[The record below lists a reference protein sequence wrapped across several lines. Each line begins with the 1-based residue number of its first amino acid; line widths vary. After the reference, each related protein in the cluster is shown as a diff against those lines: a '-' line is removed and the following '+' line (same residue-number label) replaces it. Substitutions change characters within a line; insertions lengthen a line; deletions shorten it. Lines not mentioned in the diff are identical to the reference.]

1 MANFFRANHKEKM
14 TNHELIHSAYE
25 RLAAIE
31 IADGNHAELFFRG
44 TDDLVSSQLVEF
56 HPWLLTAGME
66 LGSQLA
72 GNCGVQALA
81 GTGAMRARV
90 EFPDV
95 ASYEAAVKQLKKLTG
110 QNPSSPLAP
119 YRVFSDLM
127 QQAMIALQARLFHGM
142 TFRELRRMQLDIEC
156 RTSVPGK
163 FCDAKVEGDEV
174 FMVALTD
181 STGFELCLTARECGG
196 EAALLQRTLEAI
208 QERDPDV
215 IEGHNLF
222 NFDLPYLETRCKRY
236 KIPFT
241 IGRHG
246 RVAKSRASRFTIAEK
261 TINYTRY
268 DIYGRHVVDTYHL
281 VRLADN
287 TKREMDSYGLKY
299 AAKYFGI
306 AKPDRT
312 YVEGNEITNLYE
324 TDLERLKRY
333 NIDDVLETD
342 GISRILSASYFYQTQ
357 LLPLSYQNCVIRGNA
372 TRIDGMLCAEYLAAN
387 AALPSPQ
394 AAVPFEG
401 ALTEASQVGV
411 FQPVWHIDV
420 RSLYPSVILAKRLS
434 PTTDVRGTFLTILD
448 NLRQFRL
455 QAKDAARTASTA
467 EERDYYSALQAS
479 FKILINSFYGYL
491 GFAQGTF
498 NDYVMA
504 REVTATGREILGGMR
519 DHLTAAGAA
528 VVEMDTDGIYFVP
541 PAGTTV
547 DAMRQRI
554 QQELPPGIEVELDGV
569 FAAMFSYKSKNYALL
584 EEDGHVILRGA
595 ALRSRSMEP
604 FLRRYVDGAV
614 ERILLG
620 RACEVAAFT
629 AETEEAIREHR
640 LPLADFLQ
648 RASLNQTVE
657 TYQEALKKG
666 KSRQAVYELAA
677 RAKKRD
683 YQPGDTLKYYVTGTC
698 KKPSVADNS
707 KLDEEIDPAVRDENV
722 AYYLDRLKS
731 LADNF
736 LAALSQ
742 QAVQ

>member
-1 MANFFRANHKEKM
+1 MANQ
-14 TNHELIHSAYE
+14 ELIHSAYE
-25 RLAAIE
+25 RLVALE
-31 IADGNHAELFFRG
+31 VADENHAELFFRG
-44 TDDLVSSQLVEF
+44 EDDRVSSQLVPF
-56 HPWLLTAGME
+56 HPWLLTAGVD
-66 LGSQLA
+66 LGAQLV
-72 GNCGVQALA
+72 GNCGVQTLE
-81 GTGAMRARV
+81 GPGAMKARV
-90 EFPDV
+90 EFPEIT
-95 ASYEAAVKQLKKLTG
+95 SYEAAIKQLKKLTG

-156 RTSVPGK
+156 RTTIPGK
-163 FCDAKVEGDEV
+163 FCDANIDGDEV

-181 STGFELCLTARECGG
+181 STGFEVCLTERECGG
-196 EAALLQRTLEAI
+196 EAGLLQRTMEVI

-215 IEGHNLF
+215 LEGHNLF

-236 KIPFT
+236 KIPFAL
-241 IGRHG
+241 GRHG
-246 RVAKSRASRFTIAEK
+246 RFAKRRTSRFIIAEK
-261 TINYTRY
+261 TINYMRY
-268 DIYGRHVVDTYHL
+268 DVYGRHVVDTYHL

-287 TKREMDSYGLKY
+287 TTREMDSYGLKY
-299 AAKYFGI
+299 SAKYFGI
-306 AKPDRT
+306 AKPDRE
-312 YVEGNEITNLYE
+312 YVPGEEITKLYE

-333 NIDDVLETD
+333 NLDDVRETD
-342 GISRILSASYFYQTQ
+342 GLSKILSASYFYQTQ
-357 LLPLSYQNCVIRGNA
+357 LLPLSYQNVIIRGNA
-372 TRIDGMLCAEYLAAN
+372 TRIDGMLCAEYLSAN

-394 AAVPFEG
+394 AAIPFEG
-401 ALTEASQVGV
+401 ALTEACQTGV
-411 FQPVWHIDV
+411 FRPVWHIDV

-434 PTTDVRGTFLTILD
+434 PATDSRGVFLTILD

-455 QAKDAARTASTA
+455 QAKDASRTATTP

-504 REVTATGREILGGMR
+504 REVTSSGREILGGMR
-519 DHLTAAGAA
+519 DHLTAAGAI

-541 PAGTTV
+541 PDGTTV
-547 DAMRQRI
+547 DAMRLRI

-569 FAAMFSYKSKNYALL
+569 YTVMFSYKSKNYALL
-584 EEDGHVILRGA
+584 EENGHVILRGA

-604 FLRRYVDGAV
+604 FLRQYVDGAV
-614 ERILLG
+614 ERILHG
-620 RACEVAAFT
+620 REAEVPSFT

-640 LPLADFLQ
+640 LPLTDFLQ

-657 TYQEALKKG
+657 TYLDGRKKG

-677 RAKKRD
+677 RAKSRD
-683 YQPGDTLKYYVTGTC
+683 YQPGDTLKYYVTGTR

-731 LADNF
+731 LADNI
-736 LAALSQ
+736 LEALSQ

>member
-1 MANFFRANHKEKM
+1 MSEK
-14 TNHELIHSAYE
+14 ELIHSAYE
-25 RLAAIE
+25 RLVALE
-31 IADGNHAELFFRG
+31 VADGNHAELFFRG
-44 TDDLVSSQLVEF
+44 TDDRVTSQLVEF
-56 HPWLLTAGME
+56 HPWLLTAGVD
-66 LGSQLA
+66 LGAQLV
-72 GNCGVQALA
+72 GNCGVQALE
-81 GTGAMRARV
+81 GPGAMKARV
-90 EFPDV
+90 EFSEV
-95 ASYEAAVKQLKKLTG
+95 VNYEAAVKQLKKLTG

-156 RTSVPGK
+156 RTTIPGK

-181 STGFELCLTARECGG
+181 STGFEVCLTERECGG
-196 EAALLQRTLEAI
+196 EAGLLQRALEVI

-215 IEGHNLF
+215 LEGHNLF

-236 KIPFT
+236 KIPFA

-268 DIYGRHVVDTYHL
+268 DVYGRHVVDTYHL

-299 AAKYFGI
+299 SAKYFGI
-306 AKPDRT
+306 AKPDRE
-312 YVEGNEITNLYE
+312 YVAGDEITKLYE

-333 NIDDVLETD
+333 NLDDVRETD
-342 GISRILSASYFYQTQ
+342 GISKILSASYFYQTQ
-357 LLPLSYQNCVIRGNA
+357 LLPLSYQNCIIRGNA
-372 TRIDGMLCAEYLAAN
+372 TRIDGMLCAEYLVAG

-394 AAVPFEG
+394 AAVAFEG
-401 ALTEASQVGV
+401 ALTEASQTGV
-411 FQPVWHIDV
+411 FRPVWHIDV
-420 RSLYPSVILAKRLS
+420 RSLYPSVILAKHLS
-434 PTTDVRGTFLTILD
+434 PATDSRGVFLTILD

-455 QAKDAARTASTA
+455 QAKDASRTATMP

-519 DHLTAAGAA
+519 DHLTMAGAI

-541 PAGTTV
+541 PEGTTV

-569 FAAMFSYKSKNYALL
+569 YAVMFSYKSKNYALL
-584 EEDGHVILRGA
+584 EENGHIVLRGA

-614 ERILLG
+614 ERILHG
-620 RACEVAAFT
+620 REAEIPSFT

-657 TYQEALKKG
+657 TYLDGRKKG

-677 RAKKRD
+677 RAKSRD
-683 YQPGDTLKYYVTGTC
+683 YQPGDTLKYYVTGTR

-736 LAALSQ
+736 LEALSQ

>member
-1 MANFFRANHKEKM
+1 MSE
-14 TNHELIHSAYE
+14 HELIHSAYE
-25 RLAAIE
+25 RLVALE
-31 IADGNHAELFFRG
+31 IADGSHAELFFRG
-44 TDDLVSSQLVEF
+44 TDDQVSSQLVEF
-56 HPWLLTAGME
+56 RPWLLTAGVE
-66 LGSQLA
+66 LGAQLV
-72 GNCGVQALA
+72 GNCGVQALSGA
-81 GTGAMRARV
+81 GAMKARV

-110 QNPSSPLAP
+110 QNPSSPTAP

-156 RTSVPGK
+156 RNSVPGQ
-163 FCDAKVEGDEV
+163 FCNANVAGDEV

-181 STGFELCLTARECGG
+181 SAGFRICLTERECGG
-196 EAALLQRTLEAI
+196 EAGLLKRTLEVI

-215 IEGHNLF
+215 LEGHNHF

-236 KIPFT
+236 KIPFAL
-241 IGRHG
+241 GRHG
-246 RVAKSRASRFTIAEK
+246 RLAKSRASRFTIAEK

-312 YVEGNEITNLYE
+312 YVAGDEITKLYD

-342 GISRILSASYFYQTQ
+342 GISKILSASYFYQTQ

-372 TRIDGMLCAEYLAAN
+372 TRIDGMLCAEYLAAG
-387 AALPSPQ
+387 AALPTPQ

-401 ALTEASQVGV
+401 ALTEASQTGV
-411 FQPVWHIDV
+411 FRPVWHIDV

-434 PTTDVRGTFLTILD
+434 PATDARGVFLTILE

-455 QAKDAARTASTA
+455 AAKDAARAAATA
-467 EERDYYSALQAS
+467 EERDYHSALQAS

-491 GFAQGTF
+491 GFSQGTF
-498 NDYVMA
+498 NDYAMA

-519 DHLTAAGAA
+519 DHLTAAGAI

-541 PAGTTV
+541 PQGIDV
-547 DAMRQRI
+547 NAMRARI

-569 FAAMFSYKSKNYALL
+569 YAAMFSYKSKNYALQ
-584 EEDGHVILRGA
+584 EESGHIILRGA
-595 ALRSRSMEP
+595 ALRSRSLEP

-614 ERILLG
+614 ERILTG
-620 RACEVAAFT
+620 RAAEVAAFT
-629 AETEEAIREHR
+629 AETENAIREHR
-640 LPLADFLQ
+640 YPLADFLQ
-648 RASLNQTVE
+648 RTSLNQTVE
-657 TYQEALKKG
+657 NYQESLKKG

-677 RAKKRD
+677 RAKSRS
-683 YQPGDTLKYYVTGTC
+683 YQPGDTLRYYVTGTR
-698 KKPSVADNS
+698 KKPSVTDNS

-731 LADNF
+731 LSDNF
-736 LAALSQ
+736 LAVLK
-742 QAVQ
+742 

>member
-1 MANFFRANHKEKM
+1 M

-683 YQPGDTLKYYVTGTC
+683 YQPGDTLKYYVTGTR